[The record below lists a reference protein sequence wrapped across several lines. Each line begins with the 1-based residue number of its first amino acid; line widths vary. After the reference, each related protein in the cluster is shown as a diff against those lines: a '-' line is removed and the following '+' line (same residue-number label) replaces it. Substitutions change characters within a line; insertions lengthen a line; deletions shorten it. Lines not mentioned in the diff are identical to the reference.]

1 MLFISNHFLGTL
13 GMLQNEK
20 TPVVQSSKIE
30 NPVTQSSDAP
40 AKAKKNKK
48 KKKKAGEGKDNQAKE
63 LSSTEETS
71 KHESTELVSRNDNA
85 ILNHTLI
92 CT

>member
-1 MLFISNHFLGTL
+1 
-13 GMLQNEK
+13 MLQNEK

-40 AKAKKNKK
+40 VNAKKNKK
-48 KKKKAGEGKDNQAKE
+48 KKKKAGEGKDNQE

-71 KHESTELVSRNDNA
+71 KQESTELVSRNDNA
-85 ILNHTLI
+85 TLNHTLLEPPVFF
-92 CT
+92 